1 MKTGYGERINERGPF
16 DPCFCSRMDY
26 SYCVS
31 SRKIGDHMHDED
43 RHVFDE
49 LALEAQISRGRAIK
63 LAGAAVVAAAFGAFF
78 PDTAEARR
86 RGRRK
91 KGRNRFGLRR
101 GFRNGF
107 LLPKGRTLLEFG
119 KK

>member
-1 MKTGYGERINERGPF
+1 
-16 DPCFCSRMDY
+16 
-26 SYCVS
+26 
-31 SRKIGDHMHDED
+31 MHDED

-63 LAGAAVVAAAFGAFF
+63 LAGAAVVAAAFGAMF

-91 KGRNRFGLRR
+91 KNRNRFGFRR

-107 LLPKGRTLLEFG
+107 RDRFCVPSGGRCSQFSGNPCCDSNDECELTRDFDGDLVRICR
-119 KK
+119 